1 MTSSTLISVKAKS
14 IKSCQRD
21 FIQLVTVTD
30 IKHTESLSVE
40 EPFRLVTV
48 GDKQTIVPLPGWQA
62 ILKAIDPVAILWPSD
77 QLPRS
82 IATRSEEV
90 LLVIDRVLSEWDVN
104 NYYLVEKDNAVFLQW
119 FDSSPDVTILGE
131 LVLILRAKNI
141 LDEKNI
147 TEPWQMDD

>member
-1 MTSSTLISVKAKS
+1 
-14 IKSCQRD
+14 
-21 FIQLVTVTD
+21 VTVTD

-90 LLVIDRVLSEWDVN
+90 LLVIDRVLAEWDVN
-104 NYYLVEKDNAVFLQW
+104 NYYLVERDNSVSLQW

-131 LVLILRAKNI
+131 LILILRAKNI

>member
-1 MTSSTLISVKAKS
+1 RLQDEDELARIIPLVG
-14 IKSCQRD
+14 R
-21 FIQLVTVTD
+21 FPVTVTD

-90 LLVIDRVLSEWDVN
+90 LLVIDRVLAEWDVN

>member
-1 MTSSTLISVKAKS
+1 
-14 IKSCQRD
+14 
-21 FIQLVTVTD
+21 
-30 IKHTESLSVE
+30 
-40 EPFRLVTV
+40 
-48 GDKQTIVPLPGWQA
+48 
-62 ILKAIDPVAILWPSD
+62 
-77 QLPRS
+77 

-90 LLVIDRVLSEWDVN
+90 LLVIDRVFAEWDVN
-104 NYYLVEKDNAVFLQW
+104 NYYLVERDNSVFLQW